1 MEILIR
7 TVQGDSPSFAS
18 YNDNYPVKPS
28 SAFVSWISSVLK
40 KDPAQRYTAEKVLNH
55 RWMAMADQ
63 GKEDLIQLLET
74 IPDLEGTPDKG
85 VELPG
90 WARRERMR
98 SRSEVHYV
106 KNTTWNFSL
115 PWGVMGG
122 GEM

>member
-63 GKEDLIQLLET
+63 GKSLIR
-74 IPDLEGTPDKG
+74 IRP
-85 VELPG
+85 
-90 WARRERMR
+90 AR
-98 SRSEVHYV
+98 SR
-106 KNTTWNFSL
+106 
-115 PWGVMGG
+115 
-122 GEM
+122 